1 MLSGCHHS
9 IRGGGG
15 TQGAWGS
22 WVSPRCDGSLC
33 LRWGLGVILDA
44 PSSLHGPPFYEIHYQ
59 HLLISKQNLKYICF
73 PSSPGSPYGS
83 SPRNPLPGLLQQLTS
98 MLDCFLLAAGWK
110 LQPEISVSRH
120 IPGGMHRNIQSHTIC
135 NSKHLED
142 KYYIVVKM
150 NVLQLHVATY
160 MNLKNIYN
168 IEQNKQEVEE
178 YIIIF
183 KWNSNNMK
191 N

>member
-1 MLSGCHHS
+1 
-9 IRGGGG
+9 
-15 TQGAWGS
+15 
-22 WVSPRCDGSLC
+22 
-33 LRWGLGVILDA
+33 
-44 PSSLHGPPFYEIHYQ
+44 
-59 HLLISKQNLKYICF
+59 
-73 PSSPGSPYGS
+73 
-83 SPRNPLPGLLQQLTS
+83 
-98 MLDCFLLAAGWK
+98 
-110 LQPEISVSRH
+110 
-120 IPGGMHRNIQSHTIC
+120 MHRNIQSHTIC

-183 KWNSNNMK
+183 K
-191 N
+191 